1 MRMPLWWGKV
11 NKRVF
16 NPLTLRRGTSPTL
29 THIGRKSGKE
39 FITPLDAYEVDGGYV
54 FMLVYGP
61 RCDWARNILASGSA
75 TLRKDGET
83 YDLTNPRVI
92 DTAAAAGLLQEKLK
106 IPKYVE
112 IDEFLHMDLAG

>member
-16 NPLTLRRGTSPTL
+16 NPIVLRRGKSPTL
-29 THIGRKSGKE
+29 THVGRKSGKE
-39 FITPLDAYEVDGGYV
+39 FITPLDAYEVDDGYV
-54 FMLVYGP
+54 FMMVYGT
-61 RCDWARNILASGSA
+61 RSDWVRNILASGNA

-83 YDLTNPRVI
+83 FDLANPRVI
-92 DTAAAAGLLQEKLK
+92 DNAAAAGLLRDELK
-106 IPKYVE
+106 IPGYVE

>member
-16 NPLTLRRGTSPTL
+16 NPIVLRRGKSPTL
-29 THIGRKSGKE
+29 THVGRKSGKE
-39 FITPLDAYEVDGGYV
+39 FITPLDAYEVDDGYV
-54 FMLVYGP
+54 FMMVYGT
-61 RCDWARNILASGSA
+61 RSDWVRNILASGNA

-83 YDLTNPRVI
+83 FDLANPRVI
-92 DTAAAAGLLQEKLK
+92 DDAAAAGLLRDELK
-106 IPKYVE
+106 IPGYVE

>member
-16 NPLTLRRGTSPTL
+16 NPIVLRRGKSPTL
-29 THIGRKSGKE
+29 THVGRKSGKE
-39 FITPLDAYEVDGGYV
+39 FVTPLDAYEADGGYL

-61 RCDWARNILASGSA
+61 KSDWVRNILASGSA
-75 TLRKDGET
+75 TLRKEGET
-83 YDLTNPRVI
+83 YDLVNPRVI
-92 DTAAAAGLLQEKLK
+92 DKAAAAELLQKELK
-106 IPKYVE
+106 IPGYVE